1 MPAPADPAP
10 PRALSLQ
17 PLGAALIALGVA
29 LPTAPA
35 GGMSWVVALPAL
47 LLLPALL
54 DGPTPARAAL
64 ALGAPP
70 ALIGALVGS
79 LRWENTLV
87 IADAAPYTDPAQIGG
102 WALEVLPQGER
113 GVGGL
118 LLGGALGLLRLR
130 GRPAAWAAAPLAL
143 CGGLA
148 LAAET
153 WRDLAADAFAQ
164 NDPLLGDL
172 ALLLIGPALPAA
184 LAVAL
189 LALGAARRAPLTLGA
204 ALGCAALALGGLL
217 PAPRLAVALAAV
229 APADRADLP
238 VGDRGPALAGAPI
251 PYDHADIDGVLRA
264 NRRAFDRE
272 AGWACRRFDRRWHLG
287 ARAAELIAAPATLPV
302 GALRPA
308 IGRLRAWSVDR
319 VALQGRA
326 AQPTSALD
334 RLTGAAPLWSRP
346 TARLLLDAPPAGA
359 AWLRLGPGGLEGAPP
374 PRADDSPRLDCVI
387 DVQDD
392 VTVQQLYTAARG
404 LTEGPAAPCRALA
417 WAPAGAGP
425 DALCPK
431 PDPAAAPR

>member
-1 MPAPADPAP
+1 MPDPVEAAP

-17 PLGAALIALGVA
+17 PLSAALIALGVA

-35 GGMSWVVALPAL
+35 GGMSWVAALPAL
-47 LLLPALL
+47 LLLPSLL
-54 DGPTPARAAL
+54 DGPSPRRAAL

-130 GRPAAWAAAPLAL
+130 GRPAAGAAAPLAL

-148 LAAET
+148 LAAEL
-153 WRDLAADAFAQ
+153 WRDLAAEAFTQ

-172 ALLLIGPALPAA
+172 ALLLVGPALPAA
-184 LAVAL
+184 LAL
-189 LALGAARRAPLTLGA
+189 GLLGAGALRRAPLLLGA
-204 ALGCAALALGGLL
+204 ALGCAALAFGGLL
-217 PAPRLAVALAAV
+217 PAPRLSVALAAV

-238 VGDRGPALAGAPI
+238 VGARGPALAGAPI
-251 PYDHADIDGVLRA
+251 PYDHTDMDAVLRA
-264 NRRAFDRE
+264 NRRAFDPN
-272 AGWACRRFDRRWHLG
+272 AAWSCRRFDRRWHLG
-287 ARAAELIAAPATLPV
+287 ARAAELIAAPADLPV

-308 IGRLRAWSVDR
+308 VDRLRAWSVDR
-319 VALQGRA
+319 LALQGRV
-326 AQPTSALD
+326 AQPPSALD

-346 TARLLLDAPPAGA
+346 TARLLLDAPPEGA
-359 AWLRLGPGGLEGAPP
+359 AWIRLGPAGVVGAPP
-374 PRADDSPRLDCVI
+374 TRTDDSPRLDCVI

-392 VTVQQLYTAARG
+392 VTVQQLYTVARE

-417 WAPAGAGP
+417 WAPTGASP
-425 DALCPK
+425 EALCPK
-431 PDPAAAPR
+431 PDPATPPR